1 MPDPLPSVSREV
13 HLIRRPAGQATVS
26 NFAVTA
32 VAVRPP
38 QPGEILVR
46 NSWLSVDPYMR
57 GRMNDVESYVA
68 PFPLD
73 APLEGGAVGTVLASD
88 ATQIPVGSVVLHN
101 AGWREVATVAAEE
114 ARVVDASR
122 APARMYL
129 GVLGM
134 TGLTAYIGL
143 TEIAPVRD
151 GDIVFISGAAG
162 AVGTVAAR
170 VAREL
175 GATTI
180 IGSAGGSAKAQRL
193 IEEFGF
199 DAAIDYTAG
208 PLHEQLSAAAPE
220 GIDVYFDSVGAD
232 HLRAALAVMR
242 RNGRIALCGAIA
254 SYDSDTASAID
265 NLFLATGKRITLRGY
280 LVIDH
285 YDRWDEYVTRALG
298 WLDDGSLR
306 YEETVAEGIDQAASA
321 FIGLLHGR
329 NAGKMLVRV
338 GPEAHLDHPS

>member
-13 HLIRRPAGQATVS
+13 HLVARPSGEATLS
-26 NFAVTA
+26 CFTVTA
-32 VAVRPP
+32 TAVRPP

-57 GRMNDVESYVA
+57 GRMNDVESYVS

-73 APLEGGAVGTVLASD
+73 APLEGGAVGTVLAS
-88 ATQIPVGSVVLHN
+88 AVARIPVGSVVLHN
-101 AGWREVATVAAEE
+101 AGWREVSTLAAEE

-122 APARMYL
+122 APARLYL

-134 TGLTAYIGL
+134 TGLTAYVGL
-143 TEIAPVRD
+143 TEISPVSE
-151 GDIVFISGAAG
+151 GDVVFISAAAG
-162 AVGTVAAR
+162 AVGTVAAC
-170 VAREL
+170 VARRL
-175 GATTI
+175 GASRI
-180 IGSAGGSAKAQRL
+180 IGSVGGQAKARRL
-193 IEEFGF
+193 IDEFGF

-208 PLHEQLSAAAPE
+208 PLHEQLSAAAPD
-220 GIDVYFDSVGAD
+220 GIDVYFDNVGGD

-242 RNGRIALCGAIA
+242 RHGRVALCGAIA
-254 SYDSDTASAID
+254 SYDGDTAAID

-285 YDRWDEYVTRALG
+285 YDRWDAYVALALK
-298 WLDDGSLR
+298 WLADGALR
-306 YEETVAEGIDQAASA
+306 YEETLAEGIDQAPSA

-329 NAGKMLVRV
+329 NTGKMLVRV
-338 GPEAHLDHPS
+338 GPE